1 MDNSIN
7 IAFCF
12 DHNLWMQAGV
22 AITSL
27 LISSQNKY
35 AYHIYCIV
43 SDDVDDY
50 SQTQLANLV
59 HKYSIN
65 STIIFKQ
72 AGDIFKEGYVY
83 KYKIIEDY
91 STDNTKIEYEG
102 NFKVDNIS
110 QYQNEKRIMNNYENR
125 DIRNH
130 IYKYK
135 IGNNIYTEKCDT
147 GYIYKYKNGK

>member
-1 MDNSIN
+1 MKYV
-7 IAFCF
+7 
-12 DHNLWMQAGV
+12 L
-22 AITSL
+22 SL
-27 LISSQNKY
+27 L
-35 AYHIYCIV
+35 AFIV
-43 SDDVDDY
+43 FFPTLLFAESGEVD
-50 SQTQLANLV
+50 
-59 HKYSIN
+59 
-65 STIIFKQ
+65 
-72 AGDIFKEGYVY
+72 FKEGYVY

-125 DIRNH
+125 DIRNY

-147 GYIYKYKNGK
+147 GYIYKYKNGKYILSKNLR